1 MKQTGHTILNLRHG
15 RGKTALAPILDK
27 KGIKEERSLTF
38 LDARN
43 SGGERGRESK
53 GAELEDSK

>member
-1 MKQTGHTILNLRHG
+1 MKQTGHAILNLRHG

-27 KGIKEERSLTF
+27 KCIKEERSLTF

-43 SGGERGRESK
+43 SGGKGAERVK